1 MSNAF
6 QVSAVQFGARHLAVE
21 ENRRT
26 VEAFVRAEAAHGSR
40 LVVLPELAISGYC
53 LDPQGLPAC
62 AEPADGPTAALL
74 RGLSEKLGVV
84 IVCGFCERG
93 PAGELFNSA
102 ILVRPG
108 GSDVIYRKL
117 HLFDQEKKIFTP
129 GDLGLVLAETDLGC
143 IGICVCYDLR
153 FVEVARGLSLAGA
166 DILAIPTAWV
176 GGFDRVSH
184 DASGYIGQARGALV
198 QANLDQLPM
207 ICASQ
212 SGGDQGLRLLG
223 SSLIA
228 DAHGTCV
235 GGPMGRDD
243 TGSLRATFDIAEIR
257 AARVR
262 SPLVR
267 PREDR
272 RTDVYGLTIGSRRL

>member
-1 MSNAF
+1 MNKTF
-6 QVSAVQFGARHLAVE
+6 IVSAVQFGAKHNAPN
-21 ENRRT
+21 ENRQAI
-26 VEAFVRAEAAHGSR
+26 EQYVRDEVAQGSR

-53 LDPQGLPAC
+53 LDADVLAAC

-74 RGLSEKLGVV
+74 RGLSNELNVV

-102 ILVRPG
+102 ILVSPG
-108 GSDVIYRKL
+108 RADVIYRKL
-117 HLFDQEKKIFTP
+117 HLFDQEKTVFVP

-166 DILAIPTAWV
+166 DILAVPTAWV
-176 GGFDRVSH
+176 GGFDKIPR
-184 DASGYIGQARGALV
+184 DASGFIGQARGALV

-207 ICASQ
+207 VCASQ
-212 SGGDQGLRLLG
+212 SGGDQGIRFLG

-228 DAHGTCV
+228 DAHGNCLE
-235 GGPMGRDD
+235 GPMGEDA
-243 TGSLRATFDIAEIR
+243 TGSLRATFDIDEIR
-257 AARVR
+257 GARLR

-272 RTDVYGLTIGSRRL
+272 RTDVYGLMLGDKHL